1 MENYIRDD
9 ENEKWKESREGR
21 KQLNPE
27 RINVLNA
34 PKSRRDDIKRQKKV
48 ASHVKNRDRCTI
60 SRDHHKAVAQPHGIT
75 HRWVF

>member
-34 PKSRRDDIKRQKKV
+34 PKSRRDDIKRQKKG
-48 ASHVKNRDRCTI
+48 SE
-60 SRDHHKAVAQPHGIT
+60 SRKKQ
-75 HRWVF
+75 R